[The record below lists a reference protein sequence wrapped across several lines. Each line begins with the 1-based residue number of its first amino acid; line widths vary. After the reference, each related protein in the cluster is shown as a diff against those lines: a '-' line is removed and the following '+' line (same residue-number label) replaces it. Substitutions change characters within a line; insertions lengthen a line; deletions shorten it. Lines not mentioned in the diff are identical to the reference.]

1 VAEKDDHLT
10 EDEDSTQEIAGYR
23 NPPRASRFRKGQSG
37 NPKGRPRGRRREELP
52 YEAVLGQEV
61 SIREN
66 GRERRVTAAE
76 AFLLQ
81 LTKLGLDG
89 DSAAGRAAI
98 AALGDIR
105 GTDPSDPDPIEMIV
119 RSIVAPGS
127 VSSAVERLRIG
138 TKLDRYRETAR
149 MLLEPW
155 IVEAALA
162 RFGEKQLTPQEQEVV
177 LKATRTPSKVRWPS
191 WWVVMP

>member
-1 VAEKDDHLT
+1 MT
-10 EDEDSTQEIAGYR
+10 EDEDSIQEIVGYR
-23 NPPRASRFRKGQSG
+23 NPPRGSRFRKGQSG

-61 SIREN
+61 TIREN

-89 DSAAGRAAI
+89 DSAAARAAI
-98 AALGDIR
+98 DAIGDIR
-105 GTDPSDPDPIEMIV
+105 GTHPSVPDGPLVIIDSFV
-119 RSIVAPGS
+119 SPGS
-127 VSSAVERLRIG
+127 VSTAVECLRIG
-138 TKLDRYRETAR
+138 TKLDPYRETAR

-155 IVEAALA
+155 IIEASLA
-162 RFGEKQLTPQEQEVV
+162 RLGEKHLTPKEQEVV
-177 LKATRTPSKVRWPS
+177 LKATRTPTKVRWPD

>member
-1 VAEKDDHLT
+1 MRERIP
-10 EDEDSTQEIAGYR
+10 IA
-23 NPPRASRFRKGQSG
+23 A
-37 NPKGRPRGRRREELP
+37 GRRYWNTSLMSSSVRPSNRSAASMPRQRSCSLWTGSG

-61 SIREN
+61 IIREN

-89 DSAAGRAAI
+89 DSAAARAAI
-98 AALGDIR
+98 DAIGDIR
-105 GTDPSDPDPIEMIV
+105 DTDLSVPYPLVIV
-119 RSIVAPGS
+119 HSFVAPGS
-127 VSSAVERLRIG
+127 VSPAVECLRIG
-138 TKLDRYRETAR
+138 TKLDQYRETAR
-149 MLLEPW
+149 MVLEPW

-177 LKATRTPSKVRWPS
+177 LKATRTPTKVRWPD